1 MTLYELGQT
10 FKAARIERRLTQTE
24 AARAAGV
31 GVTLVSELERG
42 ALAEV
47 GALKL
52 LALFQVVG
60 LELLAK
66 PAGQGRTLDDIA
78 QELDVGERF
87 TGPALAKRVRHAR
100 APVPR

>member
-1 MTLYELGQT
+1 MTLYELGQAFRT
-10 FKAARIERRLTQTE
+10 ARIQRSLTQVE

-31 GVTLVSELERG
+31 GKTLVSEFERG
-42 ALAEV
+42 ALTEV

-60 LELLAK
+60 LELLAR

-78 QELDVGERF
+78 RELDAGEQQ
-87 TGPALAKRVRHAR
+87 TGSALARRVRHAR
-100 APVPR
+100 APEQR